1 MRYPSTKIKGC
12 SSCMLLQ
19 LKRQHFTSCPKQAK
33 KMRRS
38 HPQLKLPSLREVL
51 WTVWGEK
58 GKRLNK
64 CTIIC
69 LLRINLW
76 LEGEWWAF
84 SIARNFSSIA
94 RVWNNGL
101 SASSLA
107 WIWYLSV
114 CTLCM
119 PVWLSIISYDYC
131 WESINLHLTIVG
143 VLTIVYVCIACKNS

>member
-51 WTVWGEK
+51 WAVWGEK

-119 PVWLSIISYDYC
+119 PVCTVNNKLWLLLRIHKFASDY
-131 WESINLHLTIVG
+131 SRGSNN
-143 VLTIVYVCIACKNS
+143 CIRLYCMQK